1 MPLQDALTGAGIM
14 NLPYGPFPLPVPL
27 ITVVGAPLRLP
38 PFDGETLKSRQL
50 GAGRAGTYCAAGA
63 VQLHGVPAI
72 QQECTGRSKKP

>member
-38 PFDGETLKSRQL
+38 PFDGE
-50 GAGRAGTYCAAGA
+50 AGSLERAGLARMVHAVRCKCMACLRFSESAQAG
-63 VQLHGVPAI
+63 V
-72 QQECTGRSKKP
+72 